1 MKPDFAVQGTPGE
14 ADRLTWCRNAIRD
27 AIAQA
32 CKSARISERLIDGE
46 TVVLVEGWKV
56 KPIELPEP
64 EFFVTAEA
72 NKEDS
77 K

>member
-1 MKPDFAVQGTPGE
+1 MKPDFAVQGTPSD
-14 ADRLTWCRNAIRD
+14 ADRIGWVNEVFRKAIE
-27 AIAQA
+27 
-32 CKSARISERLIDGE
+32 ARCISIRIEERLIDGE

-72 NKEDS
+72 NKEP
-77 K
+77 